1 MAIIANVIRFVHLTL
16 KVCCVLAGFPVRN
29 LLGTKLH

>member
-1 MAIIANVIRFVHLTL
+1 MAIIANVIRYVYPTL
-16 KVCCVLAGFPVRN
+16 KVSCVLAGFPVRN